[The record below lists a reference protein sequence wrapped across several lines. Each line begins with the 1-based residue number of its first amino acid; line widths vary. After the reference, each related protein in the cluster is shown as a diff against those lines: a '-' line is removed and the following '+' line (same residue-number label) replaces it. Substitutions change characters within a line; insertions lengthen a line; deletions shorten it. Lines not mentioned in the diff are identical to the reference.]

1 MKAKRILIVEDNE
14 KNLKLLCDL
23 LEVKGYAVLTA
34 TSAEEA
40 LPLAQREPPDLVV
53 MDIGLPGMDG
63 LAALRA
69 LRADPRTHHVP
80 VIAVTASVMQ
90 TEREKIL
97 RAGFDGYMG
106 KPIDVLGFLALV
118 QSTLERFS
126 DRDS

>member
-14 KNLKLLCDL
+14 KNLKLLRDL

-53 MDIGLPGMDG
+53 MDSGLPGMDG

-69 LRADPRTHHVP
+69 LRADPRTHHGP
-80 VIAVTASVMQ
+80 VITVTASVMQ